1 MKRWPVIG
9 ICIILI
15 SSLLLSQHIFC
26 KNHGENF
33 HYNQPSSRVVSKDPP
48 VDSLLN
54 IFSHR
59 SPLLIWGRYDSFK
72 TFQFKGN
79 YWESIL
85 TRKNTVFLRGITTY
99 QQGNVIYIVPEQFT
113 LSTQSLPAPTAE
125 KSGTQLSNK

>member
-1 MKRWPVIG
+1 MKKWPVIG
-9 ICIILI
+9 ICLVII

-26 KNHGENF
+26 KNHRESLPRI
-33 HYNQPSSRVVSKDPP
+33 QPAGRVVKDPP
-48 VDSLLN
+48 ADTLFN

-85 TRKNTVFLRGITTY
+85 THKNTLYLRSITTY

-113 LSTQSLPAPTAE
+113 LSTQPLPAPGPE
-125 KSGTQLSNK
+125 KSRTQLNNK